1 MAYHVFG
8 RGVLDLDDDLF
19 LPGRA
24 PDCYTGSEM
33 RIRNLIFAVVLSL
46 WATPA
51 FSQGCAMCASYGAAT
66 SKEGQRA
73 LGKAVL
79 LLLVPPAGFMS
90 LGVAMAYRYG
100 RKRDLEQI

>member
-1 MAYHVFG
+1 
-8 RGVLDLDDDLF
+8 
-19 LPGRA
+19 
-24 PDCYTGSEM
+24 
-33 RIRNLIFAVVLSL
+33 
-46 WATPA
+46 
-51 FSQGCAMCASYGAAT
+51 MCASYGAAT